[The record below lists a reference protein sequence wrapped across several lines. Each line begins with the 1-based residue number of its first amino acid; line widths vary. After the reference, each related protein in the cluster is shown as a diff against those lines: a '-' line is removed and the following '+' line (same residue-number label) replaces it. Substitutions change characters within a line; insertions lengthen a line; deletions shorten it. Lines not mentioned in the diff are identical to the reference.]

1 MLDLVELSQP
11 KDKKATDR
19 EPSRINGDSISTRV
33 VYNAIFYPVYA
44 SPDDI
49 DFQREES
56 FEPQVLP
63 R

>member
-1 MLDLVELSQP
+1 MLDLVELSRS
-11 KDKKATDR
+11 KDKKATNR
-19 EPSRINGDSISTRV
+19 EISRITADISNTHA
-33 VYNAIFYPVYA
+33 VYKTIFYPVYA

-56 FEPQVLP
+56 FEPQFLP